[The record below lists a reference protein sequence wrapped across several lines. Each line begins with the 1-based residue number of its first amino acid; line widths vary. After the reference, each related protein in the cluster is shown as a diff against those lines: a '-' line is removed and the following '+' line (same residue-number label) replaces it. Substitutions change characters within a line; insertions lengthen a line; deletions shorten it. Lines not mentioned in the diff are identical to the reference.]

1 VAVNLGRSGNREK
14 KGAGTTRTVLV
25 RADMGVLGRDD
36 GLYPRVEDAVRDELH
51 DARSLLERAGQAN
64 ERALAERRVPGV
76 VQVQQGAE
84 LCVQVRVSEGVGR
97 ELVVEEVLD
106 DVLGDGD
113 GVQGHGSGPPLG

>member
-1 VAVNLGRSGNREK
+1 
-14 KGAGTTRTVLV
+14 
-25 RADMGVLGRDD
+25 MGVLGRDD